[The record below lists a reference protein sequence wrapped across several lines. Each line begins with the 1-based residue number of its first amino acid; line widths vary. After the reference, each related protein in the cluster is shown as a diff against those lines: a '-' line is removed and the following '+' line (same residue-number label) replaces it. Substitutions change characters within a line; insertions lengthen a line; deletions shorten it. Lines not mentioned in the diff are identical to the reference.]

1 MLQLSDPFD
10 AFMPLREVMN
20 RLFEESFV
28 GPHFELLTGKSFP
41 VNVYETP
48 DKKQFVVEAALPGFK
63 PEQIHV
69 QVADDILTIRAD
81 RKQEQAQE
89 MGAYVCREITQSELY
104 RTIRRPASFDVEAIE
119 AIYEHGVLTLH
130 LPKTAAALPKQIPV
144 KAKEL
149 AKA

>member
-48 DKKQFVVEAALPGFK
+48 D
-63 PEQIHV
+63 
-69 QVADDILTIRAD
+69 
-81 RKQEQAQE
+81 
-89 MGAYVCREITQSELY
+89 M
-104 RTIRRPASFDVEAIE
+104 
-119 AIYEHGVLTLH
+119 
-130 LPKTAAALPKQIPV
+130 
-144 KAKEL
+144 
-149 AKA
+149 